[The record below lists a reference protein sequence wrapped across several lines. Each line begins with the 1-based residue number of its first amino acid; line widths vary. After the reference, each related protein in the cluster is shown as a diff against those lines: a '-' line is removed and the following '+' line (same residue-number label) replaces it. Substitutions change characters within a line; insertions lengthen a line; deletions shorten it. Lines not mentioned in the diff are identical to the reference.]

1 MVDLSAEMAELWAS
15 LGSPP
20 PGRAC
25 AIQFVAARR
34 GEGTSTIAR
43 ELAWF
48 VAKRTGR
55 KVWLVDLDVF
65 TGPQYEVLA
74 GDAKRYGAMGPAVAA
89 SPDDSIFLTVQPPQP
104 GRDGHPVPDARYVVA
119 HAVEGARLWVTRF
132 RREVLKGGQ
141 AVHYGAQRRILERA
155 APLRRRD
162 HRRQP
167 LRRPLPG
174 GPDPWPLPMDQTV
187 LVVAAD
193 QPDISGPAQLRD
205 AIASAGGRCG
215 GLFFNRAQVRAPGFL
230 KRFLP

>member
-48 VAKRTGR
+48 VARRTGR

-65 TGPQYEVLA
+65 AGPQYETLA
-74 GDAKRYGAMGPAVAA
+74 GDPKRYGAIGPAVAA
-89 SPDDSIFLTVQPPQP
+89 SPDDSIFLTVQPPQA
-104 GRDGHPVPDARYVVA
+104 GRDGAPIPDARYVVA

-141 AVHYGAQRRILERA
+141 AVHMTPSAEYWNA
-155 APLRRRD
+155 LRRFADVIIVDSPSSDRS
-162 HRRQP
+162 QAALTVAP
-167 LRRPLPG
+167 A
-174 GPDPWPLPMDQTV
+174 MDQTV

-193 QPDISGPAQLRD
+193 QPDVSGPAQLRD

-215 GLFFNRAQVRAPGFL
+215 GLFFNRAKVRAPSFVR
-230 KRFLP
+230 RFLP